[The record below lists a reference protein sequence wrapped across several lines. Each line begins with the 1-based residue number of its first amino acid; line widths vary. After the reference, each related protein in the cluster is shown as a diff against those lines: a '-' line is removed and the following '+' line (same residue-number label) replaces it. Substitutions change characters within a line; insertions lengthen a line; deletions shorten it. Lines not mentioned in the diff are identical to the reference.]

1 MNHFRSKKSANKPN
15 TYIDLLKFMSNKQIE
30 IRENFMKKVSVE
42 LPDFTVELQNEY
54 NPDTEI
60 FLRNEKLHKMVA

>member
-1 MNHFRSKKSANKPN
+1 
-15 TYIDLLKFMSNKQIE
+15 
-30 IRENFMKKVSVE
+30 MKKVSVG

-60 FLRNEKLHKMVA
+60 FLRNEGLHKMVA